1 MEHMTKSEEVS
12 ELRRWIA
19 SLPQNSYLAEWM
31 RELAPAFIQGIQ
43 SDIIPSDTPTSI
55 RTQVQERIQ
64 REEEERRTRIRESY
78 AHEEQEAERLKKE
91 NEKAQA
97 TYDRMYQA
105 AQEIRAA
112 IRRAEYAL
120 ENL

>member
-19 SLPQNSYLAEWM
+19 SLPQNSYLVEWM

-55 RTQVQERIQ
+55 RTHVQERIQ
-64 REEEERRTRIRESY
+64 REEEERRAWIRERY

-97 TYDRMYQA
+97 TYDRTFKA
-105 AQEIRAA
+105 AEEIRAA
-112 IRRAEYAL
+112 IRRADYAL